1 MRQVQILSHG
11 TLLVIKYRGSASC
24 NTHLLATA
32 AGAILKASLRG
43 GHMQKYLQK
52 IVVVRV
58 GVRSVRECEGEFNK
72 LKECWT
78 KTKAKSY
85 NLLLWSISSLHCIW
99 LFVQNCA

>member
-32 AGAILKASLRG
+32 AGSILKASLRG

-52 IVVVRV
+52 IAVVRV
-58 GVRSVRECEGEFNK
+58 GVRSVQKCEG
-72 LKECWT
+72 
-78 KTKAKSY
+78 
-85 NLLLWSISSLHCIW
+85 
-99 LFVQNCA
+99 VQQIQQIERVLDKNQSQVL